1 MFTRASLII
10 ANPPTN
16 FVPQDDKH
24 ASCRSDEV
32 PAKLCNETA
41 GGCGLAGDVLRA
53 HSDKPNTYHA
63 LQLRILMAEGQDS
76 SFLRM
81 TTMIN
86 VMGSSIPYG
95 H

>member
-1 MFTRASLII
+1 MWAKNLYGRGVRS
-10 ANPPTN
+10 

-32 PAKLCNETA
+32 PAKLCNETT

-63 LQLRILMAEGQDS
+63 LQLRILMAEGQDP

-81 TTMIN
+81 TRI
-86 VMGSSIPYG
+86 VCHSELLLRRV
-95 H
+95 